1 MENGTGEGSML
12 DIHIFEFEI
21 IFQLQKLI
29 KKHFFKINSFDV
41 KQDDHDIVVSL
52 VAHVMVAVST
62 HVINVNFLLDH
73 VFGSTHFGD

>member
-1 MENGTGEGSML
+1 ML

-73 VFGSTHFGD
+73 VFRSTHFGD